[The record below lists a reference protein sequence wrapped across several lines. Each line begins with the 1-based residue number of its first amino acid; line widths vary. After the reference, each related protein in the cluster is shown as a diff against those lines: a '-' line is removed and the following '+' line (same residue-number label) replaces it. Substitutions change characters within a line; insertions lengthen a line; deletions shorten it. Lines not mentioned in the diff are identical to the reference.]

1 MNLGSGLGPIGW
13 GIRYPSKSGPKSIN
27 RFSDFGICP
36 IDRATPY
43 CTAARAP
50 AGSKPAPVQETR
62 SLGRCAPSFN
72 LIYIYV
78 KSVVFHS
85 VSYKS
90 INLLWLIIYFIEVCD
105 CHYDFVTIVKDTRE
119 S

>member
-1 MNLGSGLGPIGW
+1 MSVWAFLARVNFVSVISPLPPAGGLCVDLGSGLGPIGW

-78 KSVVFHS
+78 
-85 VSYKS
+85 
-90 INLLWLIIYFIEVCD
+90 
-105 CHYDFVTIVKDTRE
+105 
-119 S
+119 